1 MKSVTTKQAKLYNT
15 LVFQIRSGDLRI
27 GDRIPSERM
36 LGQLNN
42 VSRVT
47 VRLVIDVLCSEG
59 ILERR
64 GRYGIFVTGIPA
76 SGKQESARRASRL
89 AFVYFSSLPGS
100 PLDQVFATMYAG
112 IESFC
117 AGEKNYYS
125 TSLNGMKTSNFTG
138 YDAYLLSGNVLS
150 QNLSSLKKEKSPA
163 IVIGSPLPVPGL
175 DSISFDFYEGAYLAA
190 TELHRAGYARML
202 FIGLQF
208 PNEKFI
214 QPNILWQ
221 SRGLEDYCSHF
232 GLPAPATYMI
242 DAAKFVSGNYESELE
257 NVRRRLRPEKID
269 SIVICSAV
277 LEDIAKKLFLFS
289 DLPVI
294 LFSEHILS
302 NFGWGFRQLLAD
314 YRQLGIEGMRML
326 DWRIKNPYADVI
338 KRSLPLKMI

>member
-42 VSRVT
+42 ISRVT
-47 VRLVIDVLCSEG
+47 VRLVIDALCSEG

-64 GRYGIFVTGIPA
+64 GRYGIFVTGVPA
-76 SGKQESARRASRL
+76 PGKQEISRRVSRV
-89 AFVYFSSLPGS
+89 AFVYFSSLPDS
-100 PLDQVFATMYAG
+100 PIDQVFATVYAG

-117 AGEKNYYS
+117 TGEKKYHS
-125 TSLNGMKTSNFTG
+125 MSLNGMKTDDTSG
-138 YDAYLLSGNVLS
+138 YDAYLLSGNLMM
-150 QNLSSLKKEKSPA
+150 QNQLLVKTENKSA
-163 IVIGSPLPVPGL
+163 IVIGSPLPIPGR

-190 TELHRAGYARML
+190 AELHKNGYPKML
-202 FIGLQF
+202 FIGLRF
-208 PNEKFI
+208 PGEKFI

-221 SRGLEDYCSHF
+221 YRGLEDYCSHF
-232 GLPAPATYMI
+232 GQSIPAMYMI
-242 DAAKFVSGNYESELE
+242 DAAKFASGRFENELE
-257 NVRRRLRPEKID
+257 NIRKLIRNGKID
-269 SIVICSAV
+269 SIVVCSAV
-277 LEDIAKKLFLFS
+277 LEDIARSLFLS
-289 DLPVI
+289 SGLPVI

-314 YRQLGIEGMRML
+314 YRQLGIEGMRLL
-326 DWRIKNPYADVI
+326 DWRISNPYADVI

>member
-1 MKSVTTKQAKLYNT
+1 MKSITTKQAKLYNT

-42 VSRVT
+42 ISRVT
-47 VRLVIDVLCSEG
+47 VRLVIDALCAEG

-64 GRYGIFVTGIPA
+64 GRYGIFVTGVPA
-76 SGKQESARRASRL
+76 PGKREISRKASRV
-89 AFVYFSSLPGS
+89 AFVYFSSLPDS
-100 PLDQVFATMYAG
+100 PMDQVFATVYAG

-117 AGEKNYYS
+117 AGEKKYHS
-125 TSLNGMKTSNFTG
+125 TSLNGMKTDDTAG
-138 YDAYLLSGNVLS
+138 YDAYLLSGNLMK
-150 QNLSSLKKEKSPA
+150 QNQSFVKTENKPA
-163 IVIGSPLPVPGL
+163 IVIGSPLPVPGR

-190 TELHRAGYARML
+190 AELNKNGYPKML
-202 FIGLQF
+202 FIGLRF
-208 PNEKFI
+208 PGEKFI

-221 SRGLEDYCSHF
+221 YRGLEDYCSHF
-232 GLPAPATYMI
+232 GLSIPAMYMI
-242 DAAKFVSGNYESELE
+242 DAAKFASGRFENELE
-257 NVRRRLRPEKID
+257 NIRKLIRNGKID
-269 SIVICSAV
+269 SLVVCSAV
-277 LEDIAKKLFLFS
+277 LEDIARDLYLSS

-314 YRQLGIEGMRML
+314 YRQLGIEGMRLL
-326 DWRIKNPYADVI
+326 DWRISNPYADVI